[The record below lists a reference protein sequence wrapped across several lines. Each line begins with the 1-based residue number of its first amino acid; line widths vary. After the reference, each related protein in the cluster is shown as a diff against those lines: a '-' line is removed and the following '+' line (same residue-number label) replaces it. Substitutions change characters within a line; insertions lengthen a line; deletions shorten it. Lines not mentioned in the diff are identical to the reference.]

1 MVDILVEAIAQI
13 ICTRCRNEI
22 EGGTCSSCGN
32 PFEHASRV
40 YCNGDIEHYCRECY
54 EELSSDED

>member
-1 MVDILVEAIAQI
+1 MINTLVEAIALI
-13 ICTRCRNEI
+13 FCTRCRNEI
-22 EGGTCSSCGN
+22 EDGACSSCGN